1 MRHSFHERGFLKDI
15 KDLNVIKHKKKP
27 PRFEGACG
35 IGRRP
40 TLPPSS
46 GSTIGAAGLNFSV
59 RNGKRCAPALSS
71 PQYRFT
77 DCCPR
82 MRLTSGAEGF
92 RPSTKSFLCFFYE
105 RSSKFRVI
113 STARLCHRWLYTC
126 GLSTSSSVTTLQ
138 RSLILRRVSHL
149 DAFSA
154 YLVRT

>member
-1 MRHSFHERGFLKDI
+1 MAHFLI
-15 KDLNVIKHKKKP
+15 SEQGTKKRP
-27 PRFEGACG
+27 SVMEGRCG

-71 PQYRFT
+71 PQSLFG
-77 DCCPR
+77 DVSPR
-82 MRLTSGAEGF
+82 MRLTSGAEGV
-92 RPSTKSFLCFFYE
+92 PLSTKRFFGLFLYE
-105 RSSKFRVI
+105 PSGKFRVI